1 MEVNDMKTL
10 ARVKIP
16 IIDLKKTGENITKMR
31 KDAGLSVS
39 DLQYMLDLTSPQ
51 AIYGWQQG
59 KYLPSIDNLFI
70 LSAVLGVKIEDIVIT
85 S

>member
-1 MEVNDMKTL
+1 MHTL
-10 ARVKIP
+10 RKGFKIP
-16 IIDLKKTGENITKMR
+16 TIDLQKTGANILKMR

-70 LSAVLGVKIEDIVIT
+70 LAAILNVKIEDIIIT